1 MNLQKYININKS
13 DKHNRKKENAGEV
26 MQVAENLEWN
36 RKRKKSFRAVVLVL
50 SVLCAAALFR
60 IPVSGVFSSEIFQ
73 QEEGELKVHFIDV
86 GQADCILIQSEGEN
100 MLIDA
105 GNNDD
110 AQTITSYLHNQGVTE
125 LDYVIGTHGHEDHI
139 GSMDTVIEQFEI
151 GEFFLPVQTYET
163 KSYDDVIKAADEKGL
178 EIEKPQFKEK
188 KKLGSAEF
196 LFITPDAQKEYEDL
210 NDSSIGIRISDG
222 KHSFLLCGD
231 ISAAMEQE
239 LIESRIYLHAD
250 VLKISHHGSSDTSSM
265 EFLKRVDPGYVV
277 ISCGKDNDFGHP
289 HKATMKKLKKIGTQ
303 IYRTDKQGTV
313 VFTSL
318 GGQLTCNTES
328 E

>member
-1 MNLQKYININKS
+1 MEK
-13 DKHNRKKENAGEV
+13 
-26 MQVAENLEWN
+26 LE
-36 RKRKKSFRAVVLVL
+36 RIRRRKKSFRAVVLVL
-50 SVLCAAALFR
+50 TVLCAAAFLR
-60 IPVSGVFSSEIFQ
+60 IPVSGVFSSEIFR
-73 QEEGELKVHFIDV
+73 QEDGELKVHFIDV
-86 GQADCILIQSEGEN
+86 GQADCILIQSEDEN

-125 LDYVIGTHGHEDHI
+125 LDYMIGTHGHEDHI

-163 KSYDDVIKAADEKGL
+163 KSYDDVIKAAEEKGL

-196 LFITPDAQKEYEDL
+196 IFITPDAEKEYEDL
-210 NDSSIGIRISDG
+210 NDSSIGIRLSDG
-222 KHSFLLCGD
+222 KHSFLMCGD

-239 LIESRIYLHAD
+239 LVESRIYLHAD

-265 EFLKRVDPGYVV
+265 EFLKKVDPGYVV

-289 HKATMKKLKKIGTQ
+289 HKATMKKLKEIDTQ
-303 IYRTDKQGTV
+303 IYRTDEQGTV
-313 VFTSL
+313 VFTSS
-318 GGQLTCNTES
+318 GGYLTFHTSS